1 MTVKLQI
8 FLIVFV
14 LIFMILILRLLR
26 KGALELRYSILW
38 FLTGVILLLLGIF
51 PGIMTWVAKILG
63 IYDVTNGLF
72 AIALFFI
79 LLMLLSLTS
88 IVSKLSK
95 QNKEVSQRNAI
106 LEKKVRELEDN
117 NVGGVNGSRL

>member
-1 MTVKLQI
+1 MTIKLQV

-14 LIFMILILRLLR
+14 LIFLVIILRLL
-26 KGALELRYSILW
+26 KNGALELRYSILW
-38 FLTGVILLLLGIF
+38 FLTGLVLLLLGIF
-51 PGIMTWVAKILG
+51 PDIMSFVAKVLG

-88 IVSKLSK
+88 ITSKLNK
-95 QNKEVSQRNAI
+95 QNKEIAQKCA
-106 LEKKVRELEDN
+106 LMEKKIREYEIRGKGED
-117 NVGGVNGSRL
+117 